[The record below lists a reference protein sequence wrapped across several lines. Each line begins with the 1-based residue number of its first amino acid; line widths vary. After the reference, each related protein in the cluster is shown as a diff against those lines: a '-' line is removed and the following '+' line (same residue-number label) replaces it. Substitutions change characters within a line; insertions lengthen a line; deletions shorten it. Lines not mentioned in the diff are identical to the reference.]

1 MSADGVTTSGQGV
14 AKRRTLNGVLSNMG
28 YEVLPFKAT
37 EDNVVKFVPKSVRL
51 TVTASPPKGIEATIA
66 LAEKFAGHGYSVAPH
81 LSAKMI
87 RDKVQ
92 LGEFVQRL
100 KAVGIDSVFV
110 VGGDAEEPAGEY
122 TDALS
127 LLKSLD
133 SIGHEFTSIGIG
145 GYPEGHHFI
154 PQDGLDAALK
164 EKAQLAT
171 YIATQICYDAPAII
185 SWARRIKSEGVDLP
199 IRVGMPGAVSRE
211 KLLRISLASGVGD
224 SLKFLQKQKGMFWRF
239 FVPGGYSPNKL
250 IRGLK
255 PAIGAADNNLQDFH
269 IFTFNELEGTEAW
282 RKQMLQR
289 YPS

>member
-1 MSADGVTTSGQGV
+1 VSADGRGAT
-14 AKRRTLNGVLSNMG
+14 KRATLNGVLSNMG
-28 YEVLPFKAT
+28 YEVLPFKKT
-37 EDNVVKFVPKSVRL
+37 EENVVQFIPKSVRL

-66 LAEKFAGHGYSVAPH
+66 LAERLAGHGYSVAPH

-87 RDKVQ
+87 RDSVQ

-100 KAVGIDSVFV
+100 TAVGIDSVFV
-110 VGGDAEEPAGEY
+110 VGGDAETPAGEY

-133 SIGHEFTSIGIG
+133 TIGHSFRDVGIG

-154 PQDGLDAALK
+154 PLGVLDGAMK
-164 EKAQLAT
+164 EKAALAT
-171 YIATQICYDAPAII
+171 YVATQICYDAPAII
-185 SWARRIKSEGVDLP
+185 SWSRRMKSEGVTLP

-250 IRGLK
+250 ISGLK
-255 PAIGAADNNLQDFH
+255 PVIGAADNNIQDFH

-282 RKQMLQR
+282 RLKMLQR
-289 YPS
+289 YPA

>member
-1 MSADGVTTSGQGV
+1 VAASSTAPASIAAAVAD
-14 AKRRTLNGVLSNMG
+14 LG
-28 YEVLPFKAT
+28 YEVLPFKGT
-37 EDNVVKFVPKSVRL
+37 EENVLAHVPKSVRL

-66 LAEKFAGHGYSVAPH
+66 LAERLATAGYEVSPH

-100 KAVGIDSVFV
+100 TAVGIDTVFV
-110 VGGDAEEPAGEY
+110 IGGDAEEPAGDY

-133 SIGHEFTSIGIG
+133 SIGHDFREVGIG

-154 PQDGLDAALK
+154 PQDTLDRALAD
-164 EKAQLAT
+164 KAKLAS
-171 YIATQICYDAPAII
+171 YIATQICFDAPAIA
-185 SWARRIKSEGVDLP
+185 SWARKIKADGIALP
-199 IRVGMPGAVSRE
+199 IRVGMPGAVSRQ
-211 KLLRISLASGVGD
+211 KLLRISLASGVGE
-224 SLKFLQKQKGMFWRF
+224 SLKFLQKQQGMFWRF

-250 IRGLK
+250 IQGLK
-255 PAIGAADNNLQDFH
+255 PVIGASDNNITGFH

-282 RKQMLQR
+282 RLKMLQR
-289 YPS
+289 YPA

>member
-1 MSADGVTTSGQGV
+1 MATRTTALAVQ
-14 AKRRTLNGVLSNMG
+14 TMG

-37 EDNVVKFVPKSVRL
+37 GDNVLKYIPKSVRL

-66 LAEKFAGHGYSVAPH
+66 LAERLATAGYEVAPH

-92 LGEFVQRL
+92 LGEFVDRL
-100 KAVGIDSVFV
+100 KAVGIDSIFV

-133 SIGHEFTSIGIG
+133 SIGHEFREIGVG

-154 PQDGLDAALK
+154 PLDGLNSSLK
-164 EKAQLAT
+164 EKAKLAT
-171 YIATQICYDAPAII
+171 YIATQICFDADAITT
-185 SWARRIKSEGVDLP
+185 WARKIKADGVDLP

-211 KLLRISLASGVGD
+211 KLLRISMASGVGA
-224 SLKFLQKQKGMFWRF
+224 SLKFLSKQKGMFWRF

-255 PAIGAADNNLQDFH
+255 PAIGSSDNNLEGFH
-269 IFTFNELEGTEAW
+269 IFTFNELEGTETW
-282 RKQMLQR
+282 RKKMLEK
-289 YPS
+289 YPA